1 MLSVERCVAG
11 GGPAAAHFSC
21 LAKKSK
27 QKKAT
32 AKPQPLRGTRLYK
45 SKNGKRT
52 KLASLKLRSNN
63 VHFFFHFSPRTNGSV

>member
-1 MLSVERCVAG
+1 MVIFLRSGERAG

-32 AKPQPLRGTRLYK
+32 ATAPPSFG
-45 SKNGKRT
+45 G
-52 KLASLKLRSNN
+52 
-63 VHFFFHFSPRTNGSV
+63 SPRQRT